1 LAVMTLA
8 KGQQPVGYFAL
19 GVGSYLALERR
30 WLDWAGLGVCLA
42 LPSLTILAWATAVHR
57 PGDAAQWLN
66 YMRLDRWPVMSDYL
80 MHNVRNIGV
89 IIVDLLPAVLLL
101 PFVPWPWSRESA
113 GSVPKIVT
121 PLLLY
126 ASMGTA
132 VLLLW
137 PGANARYAAP
147 IAPAVAVLAGF
158 AWESLEATAWHRLRL
173 FCTGLLGCFIVYQI
187 VLVTVAMPLFAD
199 RFGESRREGKAIEAA
214 ILTRPAPTY
223 CAGPYTNRLFYVRVP
238 FRCAGFDEL
247 ASMTPPLWLIAPS
260 AALPSFAKLRAD
272 LETQIVVETKA
283 GVALVDVRAQAR

>member
-1 LAVMTLA
+1 MLVT
-8 KGQQPVGYFAL
+8 
-19 GVGSYLALERR
+19 RR
-30 WLDWAGLGVCLA
+30 RLRR
-42 LPSLTILAWATAVHR
+42 PSR
-57 PGDAAQWLN
+57 
-66 YMRLDRWPVMSDYL
+66 
-80 MHNVRNIGV
+80 
-89 IIVDLLPAVLLL
+89 
-101 PFVPWPWSRESA
+101 
-113 GSVPKIVT
+113 
-121 PLLLY
+121 
-126 ASMGTA
+126 
-132 VLLLW
+132 
-137 PGANARYAAP
+137 
-147 IAPAVAVLAGF
+147 LAGF

-173 FCTGLLGCFIVYQI
+173 FCTGLLRCFIVYQI

-238 FRCAGFDEL
+238 FRCAGFDEI